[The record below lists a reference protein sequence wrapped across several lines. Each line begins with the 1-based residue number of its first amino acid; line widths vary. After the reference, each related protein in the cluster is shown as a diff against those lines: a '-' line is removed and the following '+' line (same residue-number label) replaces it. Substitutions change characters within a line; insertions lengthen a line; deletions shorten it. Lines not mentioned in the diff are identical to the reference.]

1 MLSAGIMG
9 LVGLVVVIGI
19 AILISHFNARA

>member
-1 MLSAGIMG
+1 MLSAVIMG

>member
-19 AILISHFNARA
+19 AILINNFNARA

>member
-19 AILISHFNARA
+19 AILINHFNARA

>member
-9 LVGLVVVIGI
+9 LVGLVVVIGS
-19 AILISHFNARA
+19 AILINHFNARA

>member
-9 LVGLVVVIGI
+9 LAGLVVVIGI
-19 AILISHFNARA
+19 AILIDHFNARA